1 MFSKSILPLCSWTI
15 FLHISIP
22 KPLPFYLVVTNGVP
36 KLFRTTGDMPP
47 PSSSIVIVVLP
58 ISGVTVVF
66 IIPLL
71 LIASIAFL

>member
-1 MFSKSILPLCSWTI
+1 
-15 FLHISIP
+15 
-22 KPLPFYLVVTNGVP
+22 
-36 KLFRTTGDMPP
+36 MPP